1 MRAQEKMFL
10 MPFICSVSI
19 LLSSINKNIE
29 EEPEISVK
37 TKPYE
42 GWYIELE
49 KKKKRPFRVSTNTG

>member
-1 MRAQEKMFL
+1 MFL
-10 MPFICSVSI
+10 MPFICLVNI

-29 EEPEISVK
+29 EEPELSVE

-49 KKKKRPFRVSTNTG
+49 KKDHSG